1 MFVVIISDSSI
12 RRECGSTGLWIWQTE
27 HSRRHLAILLTTS
40 PSSFSYIIDN
50 GFWWS
55 RVFCVVLCFVFVL
68 FCYFY
73 YFALLVFV
81 LRLVYPMLPV
91 DCPFLTVPS
100 VVDNSLSRNYTF
112 KSISN
117 KNIQTE
123 WYHQSIS
130 NTTIF

>member
-1 MFVVIISDSSI
+1 MSVVIISDSSI
-12 RRECGSTGLWIWQTE
+12 RRECGSTGLSIRQTE
-27 HSRRHLAILLTTS
+27 QILHHLAILLTTVFGGVV
-40 PSSFSYIIDN
+40 FSV
-50 GFWWS
+50 S
-55 RVFCVVLCFVFVL
+55 CCVVFCFCFVL
-68 FCYFY
+68 FWYFY
-73 YFALLVFV
+73 CFALLVFV

-123 WYHQSIS
+123 W
-130 NTTIF
+130 